1 MSHIQLKTSLPG
13 PNSLAMLE
21 RRKNALPAG
30 LAKSTDIAVAK
41 ADGAL
46 VWDLDGN
53 QLLDFA
59 GGIGMINVGHS
70 NKAVVEAIKDQ
81 LDKYLH
87 TCALVTT
94 IEPYIQL
101 AELLNSVTPGTFPK
115 KTLLANSGSEA
126 VENAVNV
133 AKYYTRRNA
142 VLCFEGA
149 YHGRTL
155 LTLSLTSKYALFK
168 KGFGSF
174 VPDIY
179 RIAAPNMYRKI
190 ESMTDEE
197 YIGYCINKLDE
208 AFISQ
213 VDPESLAAIIIEPVL
228 GEGGFIPIP
237 EAYLQKLRDVCD
249 RWGIVFIADEIQCG
263 AGRTGKLYA
272 MEHTR
277 VVADIVVSAK
287 SIGAGLPI
295 SAITGRAEI
304 LDAPHL
310 GGIGGTYGGSP
321 VACVAAIAAI
331 KILRSKE
338 FLDRSLEVG
347 RIIQTTLQ
355 KWKLKYSVIGDVR
368 GLGAMQLVEF
378 VKDRGTKEPDM
389 AVAMEVIKEATAN
402 GLLLIRAGLFSNC
415 IRLLPPIVITD
426 EQLTE
431 GLQVLE
437 NAIALADTK
446 RKL

>member
-1 MSHIQLKTSLPG
+1 MSNIILKTSLPG
-13 PNSLAMLE
+13 PKSLSLLE
-21 RRKNALPAG
+21 RRKNALPSG
-30 LAKSTDIAVAK
+30 LAKSTDIAVDR

-46 VWDLDGN
+46 VWDVDGN

-70 NKAVVEAIKDQ
+70 NKEVVNAIKEQ
-81 LDKYLH
+81 LDKYIH
-87 TCALVTT
+87 TCSLVTT
-94 IEPYIQL
+94 MEPYIVL
-101 AELLNSVTPGTFPK
+101 AELLNSLTPGTFPK

-126 VENAVNV
+126 VENAINV
-133 AKYYTRRNA
+133 AKYYTKRNA

-155 LTLSLTSKYALFK
+155 LTLSLTSKYSLFK
-168 KGFGSF
+168 KGFGSY
-174 VPDIY
+174 VSDIY
-179 RIAAPNMYRKI
+179 RIPAPNMYRKMKG
-190 ESMTDEE
+190 MTDEE
-197 YIGYCINKLDE
+197 YIQYFIKKLDE

-213 VDPESLAAIIIEPVL
+213 VDPESLAAIIIEPVM

-237 EAYLQKLRDVCD
+237 AAYLKKLRDVCD
-249 RWGIVFIADEIQCG
+249 QYGIVFIADEIQCG
-263 AGRTGKLYA
+263 AGRTGKLFA
-272 MEHTR
+272 MEHTG

-287 SIGAGLPI
+287 SIGAGMPI
-295 SAITGRAEI
+295 SAITGKAEI

-310 GGIGGTYGGSP
+310 GGLGGTYGGSP

-331 KILRSKE
+331 EILKSKK
-338 FLDRSLEVG
+338 FLDRSVVVG
-347 RIIQTTLQ
+347 NTIHQTMQ
-355 KWKLKYSVIGDVR
+355 EWKSKYQVIGDVR

-378 VKDRGTKEPDM
+378 VKDRDSKEPDM
-389 AVAMEVIKEATAN
+389 GVAMEVIKDAISN

-431 GLQVLE
+431 GLEVLE
-437 NAIALADTK
+437 MAIARADAN
-446 RKL
+446 RKS